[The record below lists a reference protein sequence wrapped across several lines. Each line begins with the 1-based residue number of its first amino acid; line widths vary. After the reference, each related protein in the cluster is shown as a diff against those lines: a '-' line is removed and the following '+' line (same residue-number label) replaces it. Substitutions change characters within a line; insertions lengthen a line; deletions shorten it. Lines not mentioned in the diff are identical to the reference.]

1 MSIQIIRQRS
11 AMQGLGSFGAAT
23 DQVSLAKK
31 LCYLVSEGFQTFVSA
46 AAAGEMPI
54 ASSALQA
61 TVNVIQHFMD
71 AALDKLPVKSTGFSQ
86 AVADL
91 INAAKQKY
99 PRGDWASSMTR
110 DRVITSIRTLIQQ
123 FGAMKENYTKLLSG
137 QNVNDPFNGVGNLDE
152 RSVRRAI
159 TLIGNL
165 YWLDILNGGDV
176 SDEGTAITIALRD
189 ACQKAAEK
197 LAPAVLASVIDT
209 EGAKIAS
216 LKAKADAAWKVI
228 QSGEKVVLLTD
239 TGIKAVTPE
248 EAAVIRGDA
257 RGTSGS
263 INPRGA
269 DGSGTPF
276 LSTETDKEET
286 EEEANWPL
294 YLGGGALAAALLYK
308 FVVKPRM
315 QAKE

>member
-31 LCYLVSEGFQTFVSA
+31 LCYLVSQGFQAFVT
-46 AAAGEMPI
+46 AAGTGDMPL

-71 AALDKLPVKSTGFSQ
+71 AALDKLTVKSTGFSQ

-123 FGAMKENYTKLLSG
+123 FGGMKENYTKLLSG

-152 RSVRRAI
+152 RSVRKAI
-159 TLIGNL
+159 SLIGNL
-165 YWLDILNGGDV
+165 YWLDVLGGGDV
-176 SDEGTAITIALRD
+176 SDEGTSITIALRP

-197 LAPAVLASVIDT
+197 LAPAVMASFIDT
-209 EGAKIAS
+209 EGANIAS
-216 LKAKADAAWKVI
+216 LKAKVDALKAEI
-228 QSGEKVVLLTD
+228 DSGKKVVLLTE
-239 TGIKAVTPE
+239 TGLKTFTAE

-257 RGTSGS
+257 RGTSTS
-263 INPRGA
+263 TNAPGA
-269 DGSGTPF
+269 DGSGTPV
-276 LSTETDKEET
+276 LSTDTEKEET